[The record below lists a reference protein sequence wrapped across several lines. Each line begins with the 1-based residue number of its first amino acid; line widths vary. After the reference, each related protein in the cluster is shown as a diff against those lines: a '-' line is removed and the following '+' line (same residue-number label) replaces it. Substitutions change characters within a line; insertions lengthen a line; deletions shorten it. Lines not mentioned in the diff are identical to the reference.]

1 MHWQANGKAN
11 AFACGK
17 WRMHLPFALANGK
30 ACGECVAFAM
40 LSSNPLPY
48 PRHKNIIKGLG
59 KMMSLLAA
67 IFIILRGW
75 VK

>member
-1 MHWQANGKAN
+1 MANG
-11 AFACGK
+11 
-17 WRMHLPFALANGK
+17 
-30 ACGECVAFAM
+30 ECM